1 MEKKGNYGKAIVFGK
16 RKSRFFSAFYCKG
29 SSDRV
34 VISAHHHHHHAH
46 LKKSS
51 KKWKLRRRRGF
62 LDLEAERKRGER
74 NPPDK
79 PEVKGGGGR
88 GEAST
93 DKMRVDVDVRSIRV
107 IPKSVLKIGVKL
119 PEVVGGGGGGKK
131 EEKKTE
137 SGSGGGKLV
146 RRYSTVHYRS
156 SK

>member
-1 MEKKGNYGKAIVFGK
+1 M
-16 RKSRFFSAFYCKG
+16 
-29 SSDRV
+29 
-34 VISAHHHHHHAH
+34 
-46 LKKSS
+46 
-51 KKWKLRRRRGF
+51 
-62 LDLEAERKRGER
+62 
-74 NPPDK
+74 
-79 PEVKGGGGR
+79 
-88 GEAST
+88 
-93 DKMRVDVDVRSIRV
+93 DVRSIRV